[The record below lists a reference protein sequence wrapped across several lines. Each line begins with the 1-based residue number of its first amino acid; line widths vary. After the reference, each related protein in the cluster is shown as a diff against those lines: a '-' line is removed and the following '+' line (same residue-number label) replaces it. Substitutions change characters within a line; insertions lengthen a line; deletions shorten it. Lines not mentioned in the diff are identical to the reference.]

1 MWYNK
6 NFPKKLQKEVINLV
20 AVYLEEGDTLEKA
33 LKKFRRLVE
42 QEQIITGAKRRMY
55 YEKPSE
61 KRKRKMM
68 AARKRLLK
76 QLKKQ
81 KYLL

>member
-6 NFPKKLQKEVINLV
+6 NFPKKLQKEVISLV

-42 QEQIITGAKRRMY
+42 QEQIITEAKRRMY

-61 KRKRKMM
+61 KRKRKMR

>member
-1 MWYNK
+1 
-6 NFPKKLQKEVINLV
+6 VRRLV
-20 AVYLEEGDTLEKA
+20 TVYLEEGDTLEKA

-42 QEQIITGAKRRMY
+42 QEQILTEAKRRMY

-61 KRKRKMM
+61 KRKRKMR

>member
-1 MWYNK
+1 M
-6 NFPKKLQKEVINLV
+6 INLV

-42 QEQIITGAKRRMY
+42 QEQIITEAKRRMY

-61 KRKRKMM
+61 NRKRKMR

-81 KYLL
+81 DGLMLQLER

>member
-1 MWYNK
+1 
-6 NFPKKLQKEVINLV
+6 VISLV
-20 AVYLEEGDTLEKA
+20 AVYLEENEPVEKA

-42 QEQIITGAKRRMY
+42 QEQIITEAKRRMY

-61 KRKRKMM
+61 KRKRKMR
-68 AARKRLLK
+68 AA
-76 QLKKQ
+76 KKQ